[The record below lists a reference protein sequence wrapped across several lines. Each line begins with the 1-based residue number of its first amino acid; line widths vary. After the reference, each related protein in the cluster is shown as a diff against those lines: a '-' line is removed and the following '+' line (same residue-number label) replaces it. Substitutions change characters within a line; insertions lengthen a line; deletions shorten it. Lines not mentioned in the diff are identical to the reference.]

1 MLLCRVRHKKY
12 EKKNLDTKNVF
23 GHTRNRLCHDGTD
36 RRRIRGSEP
45 SSVVH
50 AHEDASSSSRPLVFP
65 KIEVIDLT
73 DDVEYE
79 YMYKRP
85 HRSML

>member
-1 MLLCRVRHKKY
+1 
-12 EKKNLDTKNVF
+12 
-23 GHTRNRLCHDGTD
+23 
-36 RRRIRGSEP
+36 
-45 SSVVH
+45 VH

-85 HRSML
+85 TDLCCDVSFFDMYSVVLVNIEAMLLY